1 MVSIQSKEEAIEIL
15 HNKILAAIKQQPR
28 AEYWLQ
34 YVPDEARIRP
44 YGYISFNI
52 ETKKLKK
59 REYDYD
65 MRDETIQYFTAAE
78 FHDYAI
84 QYNLNEE
91 LKFFETEEDWER
103 LAEKLLVVYK
113 SLRSEEDER
122 IRLSHG
128 VMIPRSWKNRVPKM
142 NLKNVHLRLTQVN
155 GSSSVEI
162 IRTGDCYKLHC
173 YHGEYYS
180 RDLTSIE
187 CVWVEQQVK
196 AAIKSSDRSCWVSRM
211 GFDWLSV
218 KISRDGL
225 SDIEQSGR
233 PSNKYIQLKDNLQK
247 LSMYGFYFKSERLQK
262 SIFKKTLRIMK

>member
-52 ETKKLKK
+52 ETKELKK

-65 MRDETIQYFTAAE
+65 MRDETTQYFTAAE

-84 QYNLNEE
+84 RYNLNEE

-113 SLRSEEDER
+113 SLRGEEDER
-122 IRLSHG
+122 LRLSHG
-128 VMIPRSWKNRVPKM
+128 VMIPGSWKNRVPEM
-142 NLKNVHLRLTQVN
+142 NLKNVYLSLTQVN

-162 IRTGDCYKLHC
+162 IRTGGCYKLHC
-173 YHGEYYS
+173 YYGGHYS

-187 CVWVEQQVK
+187 CVWVEQKVK
-196 AAIKSSDRSCWVSRM
+196 AAIESSDRSCWASRM
-211 GFDWLSV
+211 GFDCLSV
-218 KISRDGL
+218 KISRDGF
-225 SDIEQSGR
+225 SDIEQSGQ
-233 PSNKYIQLKDNLQK
+233 PLNKYIRLQNKLQK
-247 LSMYGFYFKSERLQK
+247 LSMYGFYFKSE
-262 SIFKKTLRIMK
+262 